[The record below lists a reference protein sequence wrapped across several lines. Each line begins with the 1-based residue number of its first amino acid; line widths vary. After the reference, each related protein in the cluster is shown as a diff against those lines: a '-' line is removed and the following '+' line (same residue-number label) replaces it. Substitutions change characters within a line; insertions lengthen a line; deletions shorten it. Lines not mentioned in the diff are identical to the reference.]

1 MNIWSDKEREG
12 QEEEEE
18 GSQIQKMPLFQLH
31 HLVNFLEVGSNGD
44 FADHTWK

>member
-18 GSQIQKMPLFQLH
+18 GSQIQKTPLFQLYR
-31 HLVNFLEVGSNGD
+31 LVHFLEVGSIGD
-44 FADHTWK
+44 FLDYTWK